1 MSEAKA
7 HGDVQQL
14 RKEHEAQ
21 LAALRA
27 KTSSLDGDVARI
39 STNNRLLETE
49 CASLK
54 NRLGMATEDLEA
66 SLEANNALNKSLL
79 MEKDSQARM
88 EASLKDEV
96 RSYGAAKILQGKF
109 VYWA

>member
-1 MSEAKA
+1 MQSSTLSEARV
-7 HGDVQQL
+7 HGDIQQL

-21 LAALRA
+21 LAALRSKA
-27 KTSSLDGDVARI
+27 SALDGDVARI

-66 SLEANNALNKSLL
+66 ALEANTALTKGLH
-79 MEKDSQARM
+79 MEKEGRGRM
-88 EASLKDEV
+88 EGSLKEEV
-96 RSYGAAKILQGKF
+96 C
-109 VYWA
+109 V